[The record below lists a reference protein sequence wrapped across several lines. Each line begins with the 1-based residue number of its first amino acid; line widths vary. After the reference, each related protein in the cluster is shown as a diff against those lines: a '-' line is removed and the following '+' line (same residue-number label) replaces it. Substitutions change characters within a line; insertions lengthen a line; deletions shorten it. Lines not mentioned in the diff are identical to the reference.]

1 MAKYIEDEVHIENH
15 MDLEAEMCKYNC
27 HTKEE
32 LEELLWYDYGVILI
46 LDYGQLCAVEVLIKE
61 ACKQ

>member
-1 MAKYIEDEVHIENH
+1 MAKYIEDEVHIENR

-27 HTKEE
+27 HIKEE

-46 LDYGQLCAVEVLIKE
+46 LDYEKE
-61 ACKQ
+61 DSV

>member
-32 LEELLWYDYGVILI
+32 LEDLLWYDYGVALI
-46 LDYGQLCAVEVLIKE
+46 LDYKE
-61 ACKQ
+61 ENNV